1 MKKAKPSSPPSLV
14 RRAALLT
21 AFCQGLGLHG
31 TSAAASQPSTLKLA
45 YLPKQVNNPYHVIL
59 GEGVLEAARELG
71 AQGRMVG
78 PTNAHALAQE
88 PYLQQ
93 LIAERLNAVILAAN
107 DTVALLPKVREL
119 SAVGTKIVAV
129 DADLATDAR
138 DLFIN
143 QASQEG
149 VGRAQMQLMG
159 KLMDGQGEFA
169 ILSATPNASNQN
181 AWIYWML
188 QELRRPA
195 YQAMTLTKVVYG
207 NDEATRSREQ
217 CIALLQAHPNLRGII
232 CPTTV
237 GILAS
242 AEYLATSPLKG
253 KVHVTG
259 LGTPN
264 QMRPFVKDGTVQAF
278 QLWNPV
284 DLGYLAAYAAASLTK
299 GLIAG
304 KKGDSFAAGRLG
316 NYVVGAKGEVILGA
330 PTTFDASNIDR
341 FHF

>member
-1 MKKAKPSSPPSLV
+1 MTKTKTGLRPSLA
-14 RRAALLT
+14 RRAVLLAAL
-21 AFCQGLGLHG
+21 CEGLGIRTAG
-31 TSAAASQPSTLKLA
+31 ATTGPTNSLKMA
-45 YLPKQVNNPYHVIL
+45 YLPKQINNPYHVIL
-59 GEGVLEAARELG
+59 GEGVMEAARELG
-71 AQGRMVG
+71 AQARMLG
-78 PTNAHALAQE
+78 PNNAQALAQE
-88 PYLQQ
+88 PFIQQ

-107 DTVALLPKVREL
+107 ETVALLPKVREL

-149 VGRAQMQLMG
+149 VGRAQMQLMA

-169 ILSATPNASNQN
+169 ILSANITASNQN

-195 YQAMTLTKVVYG
+195 YQNMKLSKVVYG
-207 NDEATRSREQ
+207 NDDSARSREQ
-217 CIALLQAHPNLRGII
+217 CIALLQNPNLRGII

-242 AEYLATSPLKG
+242 AEYVAASPLKG

-284 DLGYLAAYAAASLTK
+284 DLGYLAAYAAASLSK
-299 GLIAG
+299 GLITG
-304 KKGDSFAAGRLG
+304 KKGETFTAGRLG

-330 PTTFDASNIDR
+330 PTTFDTSNIDR
-341 FHF
+341 FNF

>member
-1 MKKAKPSSPPSLV
+1 MTNTTAGPRFSLV
-14 RRAALLT
+14 RRVTLLT
-21 AFCQGLGLHG
+21 ALCHGLGIHR
-31 TSAAASQPSTLKLA
+31 AAAAAGPSGALRMA
-45 YLPKQVNNPYHVIL
+45 YLPKQVNNPYHVML
-59 GEGVLEAARELG
+59 GQGVMEAARELG
-71 AQGRMVG
+71 AQARMLG
-78 PTNAHALAQE
+78 PTTAQALAQE
-88 PYLQQ
+88 PFIDQ

-107 DTVALLPKVREL
+107 EAVALLPKVREL
-119 SAVGTKIVAV
+119 IAVGTKIVAV

-149 VGRAQMQLMG
+149 VGRAQMQLMA
-159 KLMDGQGEFA
+159 KLMDWQGEFA
-169 ILSATPNASNQN
+169 ILSATVTASNQN

-195 YQAMTLTKVVYG
+195 YKNMKMTKVLYG
-207 NDEATRSREQ
+207 NDDAVKSREQ
-217 CIALLQAHPNLRGII
+217 CMALLQNSNLRGII

-242 AEYLATSPLKG
+242 AEYVASSPFKG
-253 KVHVTG
+253 KVHITG

-284 DLGYLAAYAAASLTK
+284 DLGYLAAYAAASLTR
-299 GLIAG
+299 GQISG
-304 KKGDSFAAGRLG
+304 TKGDTFTAGRLG
-316 NYVVGAKGEVILGA
+316 DYIVGSKGEVILGV
-330 PTTFDASNIDR
+330 PTTFDVSNIDR